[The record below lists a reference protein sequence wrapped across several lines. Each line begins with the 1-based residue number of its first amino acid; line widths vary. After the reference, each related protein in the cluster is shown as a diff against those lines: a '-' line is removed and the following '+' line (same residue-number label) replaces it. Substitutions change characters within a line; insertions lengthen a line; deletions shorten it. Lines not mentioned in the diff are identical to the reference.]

1 MIADE
6 PPTIATHIQ
15 EYAARPR
22 WHRALACVQVL
33 PHALWLYAI
42 VALHLRRVQQ
52 AATPR
57 TLPDALK
64 RLPPTVLHTT
74 WRGFG
79 PPLALGA
86 CLTIAYR
93 LTTRG
98 HSGRC
103 LPRALLLFGLVQRTE
118 HAPVHFCIGA
128 QRNRPHEHLAHAW
141 VEVGGTALAEPV
153 SPRTTHRL
161 LYRYPTTS

>member
-6 PPTIATHIQ
+6 SPTIAAHIQ
-15 EYAARPR
+15 QYDARPR
-22 WHRALACVQVL
+22 WRRALACTRVL
-33 PHALWLYAI
+33 PHALWPYAT
-42 VALHLRRVQQ
+42 VAVHLHRVQH

-57 TLPDALK
+57 TLPDVLQ
-64 RLPPTVLHTT
+64 RLTPSIPHTT
-74 WRGFG
+74 WHGLG
-79 PPLALGA
+79 PPLALGG
-86 CLTIAYR
+86 CLTVAYR

-118 HAPVHFCIGA
+118 HAPVHFCLGA

-153 SPRTTHRL
+153 DPRTTHRP
-161 LYRYPTTS
+161 LYRYPSTA